1 MKKYRSD
8 LATDKMKQARNTIRA
23 LRRNYKLSGDIV
35 RILKWNKESGN
46 VVVGFGGAEFEAD
59 VENISDMKLQFLL
72 HLHQY
77 RINQHAKRINYGD
90 SR

>member
-8 LATDKMKQARNTIRA
+8 LATDKMKQARA
-23 LRRNYKLSGDIV
+23 LRRSYKLSGDTV
-35 RILKWNKESGN
+35 RILKWNKEAGSI
-46 VVVGFGGAEFEAD
+46 VIGFDGAEFESD

-77 RINQHAKRINYGD
+77 RINQHARRINYD
-90 SR
+90 RSR